1 MLWITDGRTEIAAT
15 LDVGIR
21 IIHLSHYGME
31 NLFYRQPEDLSDSLF
46 KPGGWKL
53 LGGHRLWFAPESE
66 SSYYPDQSPIA
77 YSLEKNAVTLTQDV
91 DPWMNLRK
99 SMRLAFGE
107 DGKIAVRWS
116 VENLGQESIRGAL
129 WGINTLRGGIGRIG
143 FQGRTDEP
151 YRPNRTLQ
159 LWRDTSLADDR
170 ICFLNDDIIVRHK
183 IGGSYFKVGIYSRNG
198 SIHHENLNQTFD
210 ITFPVY
216 SMNQCTDGG
225 SNVEVWMGRYCM
237 ELEVLGPIVILAPRC
252 KASYEV
258 TWCVNRAEK

>member
-129 WGINTLRGGIGRIG
+129 
-143 FQGRTDEP
+143 
-151 YRPNRTLQ
+151 
-159 LWRDTSLADDR
+159 
-170 ICFLNDDIIVRHK
+170 
-183 IGGSYFKVGIYSRNG
+183 
-198 SIHHENLNQTFD
+198 
-210 ITFPVY
+210 
-216 SMNQCTDGG
+216 
-225 SNVEVWMGRYCM
+225 
-237 ELEVLGPIVILAPRC
+237 
-252 KASYEV
+252 
-258 TWCVNRAEK
+258 